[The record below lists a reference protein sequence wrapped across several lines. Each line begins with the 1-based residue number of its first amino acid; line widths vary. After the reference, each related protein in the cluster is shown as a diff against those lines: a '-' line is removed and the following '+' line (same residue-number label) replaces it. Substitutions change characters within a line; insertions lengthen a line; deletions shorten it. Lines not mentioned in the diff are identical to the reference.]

1 MKKFL
6 ILTLAFIQ
14 TLSMCYAADEIVL
27 DLSNT
32 SSNTSV
38 AIVEPEKKLFSD
50 IEKKDIVE
58 ESYKNDTSS
67 LGTITLFT
75 LNFFN
80 KTAFCIKILSFSS
93 ITPSSFIVFTIST
106 NSSLVA
112 VTL

>member
-1 MKKFL
+1 M
-6 ILTLAFIQ
+6 TLHSLFIIGMRSC
-14 TLSMCYAADEIVL
+14 LSLNMQFF
-27 DLSNT
+27 T
-32 SSNTSV
+32 
-38 AIVEPEKKLFSD
+38 FSD
-50 IEKKDIVE
+50 ESV
-58 ESYKNDTSS
+58 SYKNDTSS